1 MYNNTAKRI
10 PPEIFKEAKDQ
21 ALAIIGWVSTETGHI
36 PSREFSE
43 LLAGYLTTAHFA
55 FIEAEAKLHHTLDE
69 ITGALSVRQN
79 EIVHYIINGMTNK
92 AIAETIHVSEATVH
106 HEVTKILKTFQVL
119 NRGQLMGYFK
129 KLEDD
134 RVEREDEETG

>member
-1 MYNNTAKRI
+1 MYNNTALRV
-10 PPEIFKEAKDQ
+10 PPVMWKDAKEKC
-21 ALAIIGWVSTETGHI
+21 LAIIAWASTETGHV

-55 FIEAEAKLHHTLDE
+55 FIEAESKLHHTLSE
-69 ITGALSVRQN
+69 ITGALSHRQN
-79 EIVHYIINGMTNK
+79 EIVHYIIMGMTNK

-106 HEVTKILKTFQVL
+106 HDVTKIFKVFQVM
-119 NRGQLMGYFK
+119 NRGQLMEYFK

-134 RVEREDEETG
+134 KVQRENEETG

>member
-55 FIEAEAKLHHTLDE
+55 FIEAEAKLHHTLTE
-69 ITGALSVRQN
+69 MTGALSERQN
-79 EIVHYIINGMTNK
+79 EIVHLIINGMTNK

-106 HEVTKILKTFQVL
+106 HEVTKILKTFQVI
-119 NRGQLMGYFK
+119 NRAQLMSYFK
-129 KLEDD
+129 DIEDKK
-134 RVEREDEETG
+134 VELKDEETG

>member
-55 FIEAEAKLHHTLDE
+55 FIEAEAKLHHTLTE
-69 ITGALSVRQN
+69 MTGALSERQN
-79 EIVHYIINGMTNK
+79 EIVHLIINGMTNK

-119 NRGQLMGYFK
+119 NRGQLMSYFK
-129 KLEDD
+129 DIEDKK
-134 RVEREDEETG
+134 VEREDEETG

>member
-1 MYNNTAKRI
+1 MYKNTDMRV
-10 PPEIFKEAKDQ
+10 PPQIWKEAKEKC
-21 ALAIIGWVSTETGHI
+21 LGIIAWASTETGHV

-55 FIEAEAKLHHTLDE
+55 FIEAEAKLHHTLSE
-69 ITGALSVRQN
+69 ITGALTVRQN

-119 NRGQLMGYFK
+119 NRGQLMAYFK
-129 KLEDD
+129 EIEDNK
-134 RVEREDEETG
+134 VEQENEETG